1 MVPIYYKNNKTML
14 HDNGRRKF
22 IQKIG
27 LTALSAGACNFLA
40 TDVNGHTSC
49 SPTINSYPD
58 LVSLPPSDLFSVLNL
73 DLPELSFVRKS
84 FEKNGYY
91 PALSRLLDYYRS
103 RYPQPSFTNKG
114 MSGIEVN
121 ESVKRADNLG
131 NHIFQWGPY
140 TESAYGD
147 DIDWAADPA
156 GDIEWVAA
164 IYRFYWASDLVDG
177 YLATG
182 DDRYVQTF
190 VDLTTDWI
198 NKHPLEKTINIT
210 HPVYGWKGYPWLD
223 LQTGIRATNICS
235 SFRQFLHS
243 KAFTPQFLGILL
255 SSLYDHQI
263 KTEKMPMNKVHNKAI
278 FEQRGFFNVLHT
290 FPEFKDKERWLN
302 IAIDITC
309 ENLIAQTT
317 SEGVQREWC
326 GGYHLGVYRD
336 VLEID
341 GRVKDMGHEMPE
353 FYRNRVKAM
362 ADHIF
367 GLSTP
372 DLGFPMFGD
381 TARSKP
387 ESDNRKSWQL
397 YKTLVQAGQAF
408 KDPKFEALADL
419 DISRLPSNGSKA
431 FPDAGL
437 YALRNNWTPD
447 QVYMALHCSP
457 PAISSH
463 DTADNGTF
471 ELYAYGRWLMPDS
484 GYYTYGHDKK
494 ARAWHRQTKIH
505 PTMTVNGKDT
515 AINGRQLC
523 WKSDEN
529 MDILCIENHSYNNFL
544 HRRTVWFVDKNEMFP
559 FFVIADEAN
568 GDINGDIEIHFP
580 MAPGPVKTDN
590 QNNRII
596 TGFNDANLLIQITG
610 KKSVTL
616 YETEGWHAWS
626 YGHREPRTSVTA
638 LYKGQAPFVFIS
650 LLIPYT
656 GITVPE
662 CRMLTDTSS
671 LISGMDPMKVEV
683 EVSGRNYKLIRNI

>member
-1 MVPIYYKNNKTML
+1 MTRSIWPCTVPL
-14 HDNGRRKF
+14 R
-22 IQKIG
+22 Q
-27 LTALSAGACNFLA
+27 
-40 TDVNGHTSC
+40 
-49 SPTINSYPD
+49 
-58 LVSLPPSDLFSVLNL
+58 SV
-73 DLPELSFVRKS
+73 
-84 FEKNGYY
+84 
-91 PALSRLLDYYRS
+91 
-103 RYPQPSFTNKG
+103 
-114 MSGIEVN
+114 
-121 ESVKRADNLG
+121 
-131 NHIFQWGPY
+131 
-140 TESAYGD
+140 
-147 DIDWAADPA
+147 
-156 GDIEWVAA
+156 
-164 IYRFYWASDLVDG
+164 
-177 YLATG
+177 
-182 DDRYVQTF
+182 
-190 VDLTTDWI
+190 
-198 NKHPLEKTINIT
+198 
-210 HPVYGWKGYPWLD
+210 
-223 LQTGIRATNICS
+223 
-235 SFRQFLHS
+235 
-243 KAFTPQFLGILL
+243 
-255 SSLYDHQI
+255 
-263 KTEKMPMNKVHNKAI
+263 
-278 FEQRGFFNVLHT
+278 
-290 FPEFKDKERWLN
+290 
-302 IAIDITC
+302 
-309 ENLIAQTT
+309 
-317 SEGVQREWC
+317 
-326 GGYHLGVYRD
+326 
-336 VLEID
+336 
-341 GRVKDMGHEMPE
+341 
-353 FYRNRVKAM
+353 
-362 ADHIF
+362 
-367 GLSTP
+367 
-372 DLGFPMFGD
+372 
-381 TARSKP
+381 
-387 ESDNRKSWQL
+387 
-397 YKTLVQAGQAF
+397 
-408 KDPKFEALADL
+408 
-419 DISRLPSNGSKA
+419 
-431 FPDAGL
+431 
-437 YALRNNWTPD
+437 
-447 QVYMALHCSP
+447 
-457 PAISSH
+457 SH